1 MDSEVRLVDGR
12 RVRLDHIGIAVESL
26 EEGES
31 FWRLLGLVPS
41 GEDEENPEQGVNIRF
56 LESTADSEPPGL
68 ELVDPP
74 GSDTPVGRFIDRR
87 GVGVQQLAFE
97 VEDLSGLLAELKQA
111 GVELIG
117 EEPVPGAAGTRIAFV
132 HPKSTGGVLVELLE
146 KS

>member
-1 MDSEVRLVDGR
+1 MVDGR

-31 FWRLLGLVPS
+31 FWRLLGLIPS
-41 GEDEENPEQGVNIRF
+41 GDDEINPEQGVNIRF
-56 LESTADSEPPGL
+56 LESSSDAEPPRL
-68 ELVDPP
+68 ELLEPT

-97 VEDLSGLLAELKQA
+97 VEDLSGLLAELKGA

-117 EEPVPGAAGTRIAFV
+117 EEPVSGAAGTRIAFV

>member
-1 MDSEVRLVDGR
+1 MVDGR

-26 EEGES
+26 EKGES

-41 GEDEENPEQGVNIRF
+41 GEDEANPEQGVNIRF
-56 LESTADSEPPGL
+56 LESTADSEPPRL
-68 ELVDPP
+68 ELLEPT

-117 EEPVPGAAGTRIAFV
+117 EEPVPGASATRIAFV

-146 KS
+146 KSS